1 MCLRVHLAV
10 SRNVLGCL
18 NRGKTG
24 GHERAEG
31 KGCRTVYGACG
42 RRTQST
48 GQWVPVL
55 PTVYSIKSHS
65 NVAGSEFLCS
75 LPWPR
80 GTEAL
85 IREFARALTIFCIF
99 VLGSP

>member
-1 MCLRVHLAV
+1 MCLRVQLAV

-18 NRGKTG
+18 NRGKTD

-31 KGCRTVYGACG
+31 KGCRIVYGAWR

-48 GQWVPVL
+48 GQWVPDPEVL
-55 PTVYSIKSHS
+55 SIVYSTKSHS

-85 IREFARALTIFCIF
+85 IREFLQEH
-99 VLGSP
+99 